1 MRTHMHM
8 YMYNCSKLNCTSDAI
23 IITYSIVHLD
33 LKCIYTLYTGIS
45 ITFYNKNAYVEKYST

>member
-1 MRTHMHM
+1 MHM

-33 LKCIYTLYTGIS
+33 LKCTCICTLYTGIS
-45 ITFYNKNAYVEKYST
+45 ITFYNINAYVEKYST